1 MVDHLVP
8 RLNDACIRGLFLGR
22 RHAAYEPLLDL
33 AGLTPGE
40 RALDAGC
47 GAGWLTRRIAAR
59 VGSTGSVLGIDPSP
73 EAVAYAR
80 TLAGP
85 CERYEVAGMEDVPAP
100 TASVDRVLTSLVL
113 HHVEP
118 DARVAALRE
127 LHRVLVPGGTLLV
140 VELVRPRSW
149 AAWAAFGWQSC
160 VHASLADADLRAVA
174 AASGFEGVE
183 TGVHWG
189 WLRWLRAVTPA

>member
-1 MVDHLVP
+1 M
-8 RLNDACIRGLFLGR
+8 
-22 RHAAYEPLLDL
+22 
-33 AGLTPGE
+33 
-40 RALDAGC
+40 
-47 GAGWLTRRIAAR
+47 GASVRTLSADTTR
-59 VGSTGSVLGIDPSP
+59 DFP
-73 EAVAYAR
+73 AYAR

-85 CERYEVAGMEDVPAP
+85 RERYEVAGMEDVPAP

-160 VHASLADADLRAVA
+160 VRASLADADLRAVA